1 MTEPVRIL
9 IVDDQESYRSAVRMV
24 VSLADGFEV
33 VGEANSGELGV
44 EMAFGL
50 RPDLV
55 LMDIN
60 MPGMDGLE
68 ATRIITEKHGPMVL
82 MLSTYEAGEY
92 AKRATGV
99 GAIGFLTKSDFNPVA
114 LAAAWEERGSAPAR
128 SL

>member
-1 MTEPVRIL
+1 MGEAVRVL

-33 VGEANSGELGV
+33 VGEADSGELGV
-44 EMAFGL
+44 EMALGL

-68 ATRIITEKHGPMVL
+68 ATRIITERHGPDVL
-82 MLSTYEAGEY
+82 MLSTYEAGEF
-92 AKRATGV
+92 AKRAVRV
-99 GAIGFLTKSDFNPVA
+99 GAIGFLTKSDFNPAA
-114 LAAAWEERGSAPAR
+114 LATAWEERDSAPAR
-128 SL
+128 TL